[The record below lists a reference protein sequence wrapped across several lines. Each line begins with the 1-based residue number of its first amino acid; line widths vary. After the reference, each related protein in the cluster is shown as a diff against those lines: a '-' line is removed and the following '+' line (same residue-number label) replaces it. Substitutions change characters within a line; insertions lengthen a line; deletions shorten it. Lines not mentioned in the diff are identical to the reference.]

1 MKKTTAY
8 LAVLFLFEN
17 ISYGQF
23 EKLRELQQKFIDD
36 ERTGS
41 NVMMVFQ
48 NGKTIYRHT
57 QNSGKKGGKNI
68 QKDTIFPVYS
78 MTKPITI
85 AGMLLLHEKGLVK
98 WDDPVSKYIPYFTD
112 SKYKKTGRFFRVRMN

>member
-23 EKLRELQQKFIDD
+23 EKLRELQQKFTDD

-57 QNSGKKGGKNI
+57 QNSGKKGVRTFKR
-68 QKDTIFPVYS
+68 
-78 MTKPITI
+78 
-85 AGMLLLHEKGLVK
+85 
-98 WDDPVSKYIPYFTD
+98 IP
-112 SKYKKTGRFFRVRMN
+112 SSRCIP